1 MFVLQLTW
9 PEARKANN
17 CSRARESPA
26 AGFQAKSTGLNPQSA
41 ELQLRPESPKPEQLF
56 LCSARLPRRNPD
68 SAQSTKSRRSQNPNN
83 SSCLLQPAHP
93 QPESAARNPNIL
105 ARPPGASTQKGPNPK
120 ARPLKPEQNPMP
132 AARKPDSRP
141 RKSSTHPENGV
152 ICPIMGL
159 FAIFRY
165 IYNLFC
171 SWCYVLHSTL
181 RHSLEFRKFLKHLL
195 PTHLSYVL
203 MHDMAFIYQ

>member
-17 CSRARESPA
+17 CSCARESPA
-26 AGFQAKSTGLNPQSA
+26 AGLQVKSTGPK
-41 ELQLRPESPKPEQLF
+41 LQLADSRPESPKPEQLF
-56 LCSARLPRRNPD
+56 LCSARSSRQNPD
-68 SAQSTKSRRSQNPNN
+68 SAQPTRGRRSQNPNN
-83 SSCLLQPAHP
+83 SSCLLQPAQL

-120 ARPLKPEQNPMP
+120 ARPRKPEQIPLP

-141 RKSSTHPENGV
+141 RKSPTDPENGV

-181 RHSLEFRKFLKHLL
+181 CHSLEFRKFLKHLL
-195 PTHLSYVL
+195 PTHLGYVL